1 MKNIVYIIGFAIAL
15 TFSSC
20 STETSFYDTLDA
32 GQADQLFNGSQADI
46 IDYIGQNAYDELKQV
61 LNFPINTGNTPPIIN
76 GNYLMNEIGEYNF
89 NTSEFEGPFG
99 YYVEYLMNSQDND
112 SLTINYTG
120 RFMNYGLDG
129 VPFTS
134 DDELNVQET
143 GIGRSFVSGNSATG
157 DFTVIVR
164 TQVTIDR
171 VDVIALSGRLSASGN
186 VENMEYGYVYFDNG
200 DPDTGTIEGSAR
212 LIDWDGISEQ
222 F

>member
-1 MKNIVYIIGFAIAL
+1 MKKTLYIIAAFIIIS
-15 TFSSC
+15 FSSC
-20 STETSFYDTLDA
+20 NSETDILTIATDDA
-32 GQADQLFNGSQADI
+32 VLGFTGSQDDI
-46 IDYIGQNAYDELKQV
+46 IDYIGQNAYDELTQI
-61 LNFPINTGNTPPIIN
+61 LNFPINTGSTPPTIN
-76 GNYLMNEIGEYNF
+76 GNFLMNEIGEYVVS
-89 NTSEFEGPFG
+89 TSLFDGPFG

-143 GIGRSFVSGNSATG
+143 GIGRSFVSGNSVTG

-164 TQVTIDR
+164 TQVTTDR

-200 DPDTGTIEGSAR
+200 DPDTGIIEGSAR
-212 LIDWDGISEQ
+212 LRDWDGISEQ